1 MTVCE
6 PTIRLL
12 ALVADIGVDDFGS
25 AARNSDRIAAV
36 DVGDGGEIGA
46 GDQNRHA
53 DQRQP
58 GRVGDFAGNRTLLIV
73 CGVAP
78 HEQDYPVVRNPMG
91 DVGSLEDGRD
101 YRIDV
106 AAGDV
111 RRNALRYVDV
121 VVVEEGVAALRFD
134 AFQHLRQRR
143 IVEVEPYFL
152 RIILRGGLC
161 GESCYCCN

>member
-1 MTVCE
+1 
-6 PTIRLL
+6 
-12 ALVADIGVDDFGS
+12 
-25 AARNSDRIAAV
+25 
-36 DVGDGGEIGA
+36 
-46 GDQNRHA
+46 
-53 DQRQP
+53 
-58 GRVGDFAGNRTLLIV
+58 
-73 CGVAP
+73 
-78 HEQDYPVVRNPMG
+78 MG

-101 YRIDV
+101 DRIDV